1 MGLSSASEI
10 CVCVTWGDRKFEKER
25 EEPRD
30 GGVVRERVEREK
42 EILPPFDNVVPTNF

>member
-10 CVCVTWGDRKFEKER
+10 CVCVTHRDRKFERER

-30 GGVVRERVEREK
+30 DRVVRERVEREK
-42 EILPPFDNVVPTNF
+42 EILPPFDNVVPINF